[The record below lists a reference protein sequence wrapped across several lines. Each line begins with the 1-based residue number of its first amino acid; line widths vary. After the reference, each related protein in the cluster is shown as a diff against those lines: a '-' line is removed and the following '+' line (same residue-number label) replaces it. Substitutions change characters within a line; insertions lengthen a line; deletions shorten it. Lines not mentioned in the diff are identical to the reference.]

1 VLAIVCAGSLLPQ
14 SALPEDLPSAS
25 LLHFGAYATP
35 AALAAFAAVDARRAF
50 AAAAAILV
58 VSLAMEAAQSLIPGR
73 FTEIMD
79 AAFNTAGVI
88 SGFAAGRAAAAALL
102 RLSGPAPSR

>member
-1 VLAIVCAGSLLPQ
+1 M
-14 SALPEDLPSAS
+14 
-25 LLHFGAYATP
+25 LLHFVAYAAP
-35 AALAAFAAVDARRAF
+35 AALAALAAVDTRKAF

-73 FTEIMD
+73 FSEIAD
-79 AAFNTAGVI
+79 AVVNTAGVI
-88 SGFAAGRAAAAALL
+88 AGLAAGRAAAALL